1 MTFLREGLMVR
12 VAGVVERE
20 SEYGAQFV
28 GHLICR

>member
-1 MTFLREGLMVR
+1 MTFPHGELMVR

-20 SEYGAQFV
+20 SGYDTRFV